1 MSTLDLATFR
11 ATKLC
16 RDPFDFL
23 VVPGFV
29 KDEARAAIN
38 ADFPRVDLP
47 GSFPLSGLP
56 YGPAFAALIDELRGE
71 GRVRSRSRASSE
83 ST

>member
-1 MSTLDLATFR
+1 MSMLDLATFN

-29 KDEARAAIN
+29 KVEARAAIN

-47 GSFPLSGLP
+47 GS
-56 YGPAFAALIDELRGE
+56 YE
-71 GRVRSRSRASSE
+71 GRTCGSRSRASSE

>member
-1 MSTLDLATFR
+1 MSMLDLATFR

-29 KDEARAAIN
+29 KDEDEAKDEAQNERTTL
-38 ADFPRVDLP
+38 R
-47 GSFPLSGLP
+47 SG
-56 YGPAFAALIDELRGE
+56 
-71 GRVRSRSRASSE
+71 VRCPDR
-83 ST
+83 

>member
-1 MSTLDLATFR
+1 MEEYAEGQEERKEERSMSMLDLESFH

-29 KDEARAAIN
+29 KAEARSAIN

-47 GSFPLSGLP
+47 GSFPLSGLHMV
-56 YGPAFAALIDELRGE
+56 LR
-71 GRVRSRSRASSE
+71 SLP
-83 ST
+83 